1 MDVKM
6 STENIYKWEFS
17 ARFRKGCF
25 GWRSDPAI
33 SRIKEAVAEIG
44 KVAHKD
50 QILGAAGAVLFLE
63 KLSPSLE
70 RVDSS
75 SGAIGTAVNN
85 AIEKLPPTIAQ
96 APADEKL
103 RHRWLERLWEAVQ
116 EDNIPYI
123 EQLAEQWGDL
133 CCTSRTASMWADELI
148 GTTRLAWSGGPGVF
162 GHFKG
167 TSACLSALL
176 KAGRNE
182 EIQELLALMPYKSW
196 HYRKWGV
203 KALSAMGKNDE
214 ALQYAEDSLGK
225 NESSFGIARACEKIL
240 LSDGSVEEAYKRYA
254 IEANRKTTH
263 LATFRAIAQ
272 KYPNKN
278 PREIL
283 NDLAAHSPGEEG
295 KWFAAAKSAG
305 FYPEALELANRSP
318 CDPKTL
324 TRAARD
330 MAETEPLFAIEAG
343 MTALKWLVAGYGY
356 EVTGDDVR
364 SAYSNTMK
372 AAETARRVPETFER
386 ICTMVAG
393 EVYGER
399 FVSKILGL
407 TLGLNQRA

>member
-1 MDVKM
+1 M

-63 KLSPSLE
+63 KLSPALE

-85 AIEKLPPTIAQ
+85 AIEKLTPTIAQ

-272 KYPNKN
+272 K
-278 PREIL
+278 
-283 NDLAAHSPGEEG
+283 
-295 KWFAAAKSAG
+295 
-305 FYPEALELANRSP
+305 
-318 CDPKTL
+318 
-324 TRAARD
+324 
-330 MAETEPLFAIEAG
+330 
-343 MTALKWLVAGYGY
+343 
-356 EVTGDDVR
+356 
-364 SAYSNTMK
+364 
-372 AAETARRVPETFER
+372 
-386 ICTMVAG
+386 
-393 EVYGER
+393 
-399 FVSKILGL
+399 
-407 TLGLNQRA
+407 